1 MTTTL
6 ARCRGVRF
14 STDVDARAKMFGK
27 RARTPDELVT
37 KCLAA
42 LERFRVDRSSV
53 KDVESATKYLG
64 EMRALLLSEGDGAK
78 GGVETLVRRA
88 NACGLL
94 AQLIAHLPHLPFET
108 RKDAATVFNCIVR
121 TPVGGEYETVEDLSE
136 NAEVLDIIARG
147 YENPDVA
154 LTFGAI
160 LRDMCRNETLLRK
173 ILYGESFWKLFEYMQ
188 LQTFEI
194 ASDAMATFREA
205 LMRHKELTVD
215 FLQANYERFFK
226 TYNSELLQKG
236 NYVTRRQSLKLLG
249 EILLDS
255 VHVNVMLK
263 YVADVEN
270 LCLMM
275 NLLRDESNSIQFE
288 AFHIFKV
295 FVANPDKPASVAMI
309 LSKNK
314 AKLITYLNDFQTTRE
329 DESFQS
335 ERTMLLQL
343 LTDLPDPEA

>member
-1 MTTTL
+1 M
-6 ARCRGVRF
+6 
-14 STDVDARAKMFGK
+14 
-27 RARTPDELVT
+27 
-37 KCLAA
+37 
-42 LERFRVDRSSV
+42 
-53 KDVESATKYLG
+53 
-64 EMRALLLSEGDGAK
+64 
-78 GGVETLVRRA
+78 
-88 NACGLL
+88 
-94 AQLIAHLPHLPFET
+94 
-108 RKDAATVFNCIVR
+108 
-121 TPVGGEYETVEDLSE
+121 EDLSE

-343 LTDLPDPEA
+343 LTALPDPEA